1 MESIGEQL
9 KAARLE
15 QGFSIEDIVERTVI
29 SRHYVEALEQDNHA
43 AFPADFYAASFLRQY
58 SDTLGLASEDL
69 VKALRRKLEDA
80 EEFPSEF
87 SSRPVR
93 TGSHGLWVAAADKI
107 RRWVRGFMVDRS
119 NAVVAGVLMF
129 VGIIG
134 WWYVGQRDIAAGIGP
149 KDTERV
155 ERASIAEP
163 NMEMEAP
170 AAREPTR
177 TVTPTTTTPV
187 PATVPAQSSS
197 IDGLPNDPT
206 PPTPAGTLAVE
217 LRASGEVWVR
227 TVVDGGSAREAIL
240 QFGNRRALRAQQR
253 VQFTVG
259 NAGAVTLVINGQVQD
274 SLGALGQVRHVEVGR
289 TGWKAVPPG
298 TF

>member
-15 QGFSIEDIVERTVI
+15 QGFSIKDIVERTVI

-58 SDTLGLASEDL
+58 SDTLGLASDDL
-69 VKALRRKLEDA
+69 VKALRRELENV
-80 EEFPSEF
+80 EEFPLEF
-87 SSRPVR
+87 SSRPAG
-93 TGSHGLWVAAADKI
+93 TGSHGLRGAAADKI
-107 RRWVRGFMVDRS
+107 RRWVRGFLVDRS
-119 NAVVAGVLMF
+119 NAVVAGALIF

-134 WWYVGQRDIAAGIGP
+134 WWYVGQRDMAAGIDP

-155 ERASIAEP
+155 ERASTAEP
-163 NMEMEAP
+163 NVETEAP
-170 AAREPTR
+170 AAPEPTR
-177 TVTPTTTTPV
+177 SVTPATTSSG
-187 PATVPAQSSS
+187 PATAPAQSGS
-197 IDGLPNDPT
+197 IDGLSTDPT

-227 TVVDGGSAREAIL
+227 MLADGGAAQEAIL
-240 QFGNRRALRAQQR
+240 QIGNRRALRAQRR

-259 NAGAVTLVINGQVQD
+259 NAGAITLVINGQVQD
-274 SLGALGQVRHVEVGR
+274 SLGAPGQVRHIEVERG
-289 TGWKAVPPG
+289 GWKAVPPG

>member
-1 MESIGEQL
+1 MESIGQQL

-15 QGFSIEDIVERTVI
+15 HGYSIEDIVERTVI
-29 SRHYVEALEQDNHA
+29 GRHYVEALEQDNHA

-58 SDTLGLASEDL
+58 SDTLGLASDDL
-69 VKALRRKLEDA
+69 VKALRRELEDI
-80 EEFPSEF
+80 EEFPTEYSPR
-87 SSRPVR
+87 SVGA
-93 TGSHGLWVAAADKI
+93 GSHGLGAAAADKI

-119 NAVVAGVLMF
+119 NAVVAAVLMF

-134 WWYVGQRDIAAGIGP
+134 WWYVGQRDIAAVTAP
-149 KDTERV
+149 NDSERV

-163 NMEMEAP
+163 NMGTEAP
-170 AAREPTR
+170 AAPEPTR
-177 TVTPTTTTPV
+177 SVTPTTASPV
-187 PATVPAQSSS
+187 PAAVPAQSSS
-197 IDGLPNDPT
+197 IDGLPADPT
-206 PPTPAGTLAVE
+206 TPAPAGTLAVE

-227 TVVDGGSAREAIL
+227 TVADGGSAREAIL
-240 QFGNRRALRAQQR
+240 QDGNRRAVRAQQR

-274 SLGALGQVRHVEVGR
+274 SLGALGQVRHIEVERG
-289 TGWKAVPPG
+289 GWKAVPPG